1 MTDHITLSRETIQA
15 WLVATRASRLPE
27 LASSSVLADVSVIK
41 RVFTGDALAARSI
54 DLEDILAPVSSLSN
68 ELLDAEYP
76 SRTTLRLA
84 RSAFHWLS
92 KNHVPADQ
100 FDEVPELLARL
111 AFVAWRH
118 SRRLEGAS
126 ACQVWLER
134 FDQALL
140 AGSASLDCL
149 RSLLESESE
158 EFSRGILDLASDPEG
173 LFSFCALLRE
183 ERNSWPEKVA
193 DRALALFHL
202 VEANQRLGWFGDER
216 SFFLSQLAITAAVC
230 YRWIGDS
237 DRSVAWLEVAELHN
251 GATIVPELGQADI
264 ECARL
269 VGLHEEGR
277 FGEIVALLGETQ
289 PKLRAL
295 GMLTSL
301 AKSEILLSDCLK
313 VLGLVEESVPPLK
326 RCLESPA
333 ILRRP
338 VIRAFALLFLADSYH
353 LLGRSEESDDCL
365 RLATSVLKLH
375 EGPTAVAQLGL
386 VAGARYR
393 SNSNLEAAL
402 SAFNAARLTYEKLG
416 LASSESFARLLAAEV
431 LLAMGR
437 ESDAKSEII
446 LALPI
451 IERAGLRAK
460 GAAALALLR
469 ESMRREQLD
478 ARSVRDLAA
487 ALKGLPRQTHE

>member
-158 EFSRGILDLASDPEG
+158 EFSRGILDLRLRSRRSLFVLCATSGGKKFMARESRRQRRWHSSIWWKRISASAGSVTSAP
-173 LFSFCALLRE
+173 L
-183 ERNSWPEKVA
+183 
-193 DRALALFHL
+193 
-202 VEANQRLGWFGDER
+202 
-216 SFFLSQLAITAAVC
+216 FLSQLAITAAVC

-237 DRSVAWLEVAELHN
+237 DRSVAWLRVAELHN
-251 GATIVPELGQADI
+251 GEKMVPELGQADI
-264 ECARL
+264 QCA
-269 VGLHEEGR
+269 HW
-277 FGEIVALLGETQ
+277 LGFT
-289 PKLRAL
+289 
-295 GMLTSL
+295 
-301 AKSEILLSDCLK
+301 
-313 VLGLVEESVPPLK
+313 
-326 RCLESPA
+326 
-333 ILRRP
+333 
-338 VIRAFALLFLADSYH
+338 
-353 LLGRSEESDDCL
+353 
-365 RLATSVLKLH
+365 
-375 EGPTAVAQLGL
+375 
-386 VAGARYR
+386 
-393 SNSNLEAAL
+393 
-402 SAFNAARLTYEKLG
+402 
-416 LASSESFARLLAAEV
+416 
-431 LLAMGR
+431 
-437 ESDAKSEII
+437 
-446 LALPI
+446 
-451 IERAGLRAK
+451 K
-460 GAAALALLR
+460 G
-469 ESMRREQLD
+469 
-478 ARSVRDLAA
+478 
-487 ALKGLPRQTHE
+487 